1 MCWIILIVLE
11 TGCGIATFGR
21 ACESVS
27 RALTGEENPTLN
39 VAGVFSRANVL
50 NIEKKVS

>member
-27 RALTGEENPTLN
+27 RGLTGEENPTLN
-39 VAGVFSRANVL
+39 VAGIFSRANVL
-50 NIEKKVS
+50 NIEKK